1 MSAARRLYGR
11 LFAVVVFTGL
21 TGVARAD
28 GPADRGLSLSAW
40 AGGALDR
47 GVVAADGR
55 LVHPEALI
63 AGLTGVGNIERVAI
77 GGAVDVRPAL
87 FGDGRLSLSAL
98 LGYQQQAG
106 RTRVQ
111 LLGEA
116 GARRFSGVGGVGDAV
131 THQLAP
137 EPWLPFVGLRLGSAR
152 MVPAHGFVELGTWL
166 FARYD
171 LRKTTVTA
179 VNNLSGEEA
188 VTDYRIGG
196 FMAGM
201 ALQVGLRLESPHPW
215 NQGVAEW

>member
-1 MSAARRLYGR
+1 MSAARRPCSR
-11 LFAVVVFTGL
+11 LFAALVFIGL
-21 TGVARAD
+21 IGDAWA
-28 GPADRGLSLSAW
+28 GEPADRGISLSAW

-47 GVVAADGR
+47 GVRAPDGQP
-55 LVHPEALI
+55 VHPEALV

-87 FGDGRLSLSAL
+87 LGNGRLSVSAL
-98 LGYQQQAG
+98 LGYQHQTG

-116 GARRFSGVGGVGDAV
+116 GTGRFSGLGGDAV

-137 EPWLPFVGLRLGSAR
+137 QPWLPFVGVRLGSAST
-152 MVPAHGFVELGTWL
+152 VPAHGFVELGTWL

-171 LRKTTVTA
+171 IQHTTVTS
-179 VNNLSGEEA
+179 VGTLSREEA
-188 VTDYRIGG
+188 RADYKVGG

-201 ALQVGLRLESPHPW
+201 ALQIGFRLESPHPW
-215 NQGVAEW
+215 NQGVEEDL